1 VAPQHLIASGP
12 ASTRPPHSALPQVGP
27 VRRRIRIHEEEIDLR
42 PGIGTLLAELLL
54 LLAQNSRHPVDSEKS
69 ACLHIGIFRQIKL
82 PKFLQFIGASSVARD
97 GLNLE
102 DLEI

>member
-1 VAPQHLIASGP
+1 MPVCTKGRHPEL
-12 ASTRPPHSALPQVGP
+12 LEVGS
-27 VRRRIRIHEEEIDLR
+27 VRRRIRIHQREIDLR
-42 PGIGTLLAELLL
+42 PGIGTLLPELLL

-69 ACLHIGIFRQIKL
+69 ACLHIGIFRQIKR